1 VSQNQN
7 PNPSGGPP
15 ASQQQSLG
23 DVQVQGDDNIFNVIQ
38 AKIVTLTQTKIIQI
52 SMDEIKTRELITTSP
67 YKGLKKFEPE
77 DTDLFFGRDQFL
89 AGLVNDLEQT
99 NFILLLGASG
109 SGKSSVVRAGLIPW
123 LQQKWGKHFV
133 SLMFTPDRDPFES
146 LYGSLLSRGY
156 SQSQAELAR
165 TGKVDT
171 LSQVV
176 KTLKP
181 AESFWLIFIDQFEEL
196 FTISEDDKRDLFIRS
211 LVKLSKERVSDPPIR
226 IVATM
231 RADFLDQL
239 DSAPANLLARITEKH
254 RPLITQMQ
262 SDELRLAIEQPAAHH
277 GVVFETGL
285 VEQIIKEVQGQA
297 GCLPLLQ
304 YTLDRLWETE
314 LQAAT
319 FQTRTLTIS
328 TYRQLGGVRG
338 ALQQRVDQVYSALP
352 EAEQL
357 AAQRIFLK
365 LVGIGGNA
373 EAGIEWQ
380 PVRRRAYRME
390 FSTGLEQKVLT
401 QLINENL
408 LISNRPAQSQAST
421 VEIVHETLLSSWAML
436 RDLIQNNRKAIAD
449 SNRIQ
454 EQWQQWQQTKS
465 EDDLLRGS
473 LLVRALE
480 LKEDET
486 FQQVL
491 YGFGAGEEQFIRR
504 SMEWHNRE
512 RRRTIVGLTIVAAL
526 IAAAAIF
533 AGFQWRQSERQFIL
547 SMSKRSESLSDS
559 EQGFNALIAS
569 LRSGRELQRVRWMQL
584 KPDVERQVLTALQNA
599 VYGVRE
605 SNTLEGH
612 KGAVNSVS
620 FSRNG
625 QTLASSGADG
635 TVKLWDS
642 HGKLLKALKAHNDAI
657 VYNISFSRDGQTLV
671 SANADGTI
679 QLWSLDGTLLKT
691 ISGHTGA
698 VYRVNFSP
706 DGQTLASAS
715 ADGTIKLWK
724 LDGTLIRILRG
735 HTDTVYGVNFSPD
748 GQTLASASA
757 DGTIKLWKL
766 DGTLIR
772 ILRGH
777 TDTVYG
783 VNFSPDGQTLASAS
797 ADGTIKLWKLDGS
810 LTQTVKV
817 SNKAVLRVGFSPNGQ
832 ELITTSDD
840 GNIKFWSKDGRELA
854 HLFQEGVVYH
864 AIFSPDGKT
873 IASGGGDT
881 MVRLWSKDAI
891 LLRTFQGYTEG
902 ILGLAFSPDGQTIA
916 SASEDGTI
924 TLWKGDSIWAHTLQG
939 HTDEVTDV
947 IFSPDGKIIASAS
960 HDKTVKLWRR
970 DGALLKTLTGH
981 TDVVHGI
988 SFSPDG
994 KTIASASWD
1003 KTVKLWNVEDG
1014 HLLKTLT
1021 GHSGKV
1027 YGISFS
1033 PNGKMLASASNDGT
1047 IKLWALNGDVLK
1059 TLYGHTDVIHNV
1071 SFSHDGKLLASASH
1085 DRTVK
1090 LWRVEDG
1097 KLLRTFIGHTNWVHQ
1112 VNFSPDDQLIV
1123 SASWDRTI
1131 KLWKVEDGSL
1141 VKTFSGHTDKAL
1153 GVSFSPDGK
1162 TIASSSD
1169 DKTLKLWKLDGTLI
1183 ATLRGHNEA
1192 VHKVS
1197 FSPDGKN
1204 LASAS
1209 YDSTIIL
1216 WDIENRDNLDALL
1229 GQGCDW
1235 VHDYLRNSP
1244 TLTQTRD
1251 VASPQEVRHLC
1262 D

>member
-1 VSQNQN
+1 MSQNQN
-7 PNPSGGPP
+7 PNPSGEPP

-133 SLMFTPDRDPFES
+133 SLMFTPDSDPFES

-766 DGTLIR
+766 DG
-772 ILRGH
+772 
-777 TDTVYG
+777 
-783 VNFSPDGQTLASAS
+783 
-797 ADGTIKLWKLDGS
+797 S

-939 HTDEVTDV
+939 HTDKVTDV

>member
-1 VSQNQN
+1 MSQNQN

-642 HGKLLKALKAHNDAI
+642 HGKLIKALKAHNDAI

-706 DGQTLASAS
+706 DGQM
-715 ADGTIKLWK
+715 
-724 LDGTLIRILRG
+724 
-735 HTDTVYGVNFSPD
+735 
-748 GQTLASASA
+748 LASASA

>member
-7 PNPSGGPP
+7 PNPSGEPP

-133 SLMFTPDRDPFES
+133 SLMFTPDSDPFES

-766 DGTLIR
+766 DG
-772 ILRGH
+772 
-777 TDTVYG
+777 
-783 VNFSPDGQTLASAS
+783 
-797 ADGTIKLWKLDGS
+797 S

-939 HTDEVTDV
+939 HTDKVTDV

>member
-1 VSQNQN
+1 MSQNQN

-724 LDGTLIRILRG
+724 LDG
-735 HTDTVYGVNFSPD
+735 
-748 GQTLASASA
+748 
-757 DGTIKLWKL
+757 
-766 DGTLIR
+766 
-772 ILRGH
+772 
-777 TDTVYG
+777 
-783 VNFSPDGQTLASAS
+783 
-797 ADGTIKLWKLDGS
+797 S

-960 HDKTVKLWRR
+960 HDKTVKLWSR

-1003 KTVKLWNVEDG
+1003 KTVKLWNVENG

>member
-1 VSQNQN
+1 MSQNQN

-547 SMSKRSESLSDS
+547 SMSKRSESLSGS

-698 VYRVNFSP
+698 VYR
-706 DGQTLASAS
+706 
-715 ADGTIKLWK
+715 
-724 LDGTLIRILRG
+724 
-735 HTDTVYGVNFSPD
+735 
-748 GQTLASASA
+748 
-757 DGTIKLWKL
+757 
-766 DGTLIR
+766 
-772 ILRGH
+772 
-777 TDTVYG
+777 

-960 HDKTVKLWRR
+960 HDKTVKLWSR

-1003 KTVKLWNVEDG
+1003 KTVKLWNVENG

>member
-1 VSQNQN
+1 MSQNQN
-7 PNPSGGPP
+7 PNPSGEPP

-724 LDGTLIRILRG
+724 LDG
-735 HTDTVYGVNFSPD
+735 
-748 GQTLASASA
+748 
-757 DGTIKLWKL
+757 
-766 DGTLIR
+766 
-772 ILRGH
+772 
-777 TDTVYG
+777 
-783 VNFSPDGQTLASAS
+783 
-797 ADGTIKLWKLDGS
+797 S

-939 HTDEVTDV
+939 HTDKVTDV

>member
-1 VSQNQN
+1 MSQNQN

-766 DGTLIR
+766 DG
-772 ILRGH
+772 
-777 TDTVYG
+777 
-783 VNFSPDGQTLASAS
+783 
-797 ADGTIKLWKLDGS
+797 S

-939 HTDEVTDV
+939 HTDKVTDV

>member
-706 DGQTLASAS
+706 DGQM
-715 ADGTIKLWK
+715 
-724 LDGTLIRILRG
+724 
-735 HTDTVYGVNFSPD
+735 
-748 GQTLASASA
+748 LASASA

>member
-1 VSQNQN
+1 MSQNQN

-547 SMSKRSESLSDS
+547 SMSKRSESLSGS

-698 VYRVNFSP
+698 VYR
-706 DGQTLASAS
+706 
-715 ADGTIKLWK
+715 
-724 LDGTLIRILRG
+724 
-735 HTDTVYGVNFSPD
+735 
-748 GQTLASASA
+748 
-757 DGTIKLWKL
+757 
-766 DGTLIR
+766 
-772 ILRGH
+772 
-777 TDTVYG
+777 

-1003 KTVKLWNVEDG
+1003 KTVKLWNVENG

>member
-642 HGKLLKALKAHNDAI
+642 HGKLIKALKAHNDAI

-706 DGQTLASAS
+706 DGQMLASAS

-724 LDGTLIRILRG
+724 LDGTLIRIL
-735 HTDTVYGVNFSPD
+735 
-748 GQTLASASA
+748 
-757 DGTIKLWKL
+757 K
-766 DGTLIR
+766 
-772 ILRGH
+772 GH

-960 HDKTVKLWRR
+960 HDKTVKLWSR

-1003 KTVKLWNVEDG
+1003 KTVKLWNVENG

>member
-133 SLMFTPDRDPFES
+133 SLMFTPDSDPFES

-766 DGTLIR
+766 DG
-772 ILRGH
+772 
-777 TDTVYG
+777 
-783 VNFSPDGQTLASAS
+783 
-797 ADGTIKLWKLDGS
+797 S

-939 HTDEVTDV
+939 HTDKVTDV

>member
-642 HGKLLKALKAHNDAI
+642 HGKLIKALKAHNDAI

-706 DGQTLASAS
+706 DGQM
-715 ADGTIKLWK
+715 
-724 LDGTLIRILRG
+724 
-735 HTDTVYGVNFSPD
+735 
-748 GQTLASASA
+748 LASASA

-960 HDKTVKLWRR
+960 HDKTVKLWSR

>member
-642 HGKLLKALKAHNDAI
+642 HGKLIKALKAHNDAI

-698 VYRVNFSP
+698 VYR
-706 DGQTLASAS
+706 
-715 ADGTIKLWK
+715 
-724 LDGTLIRILRG
+724 
-735 HTDTVYGVNFSPD
+735 VNFSPD

>member
-1 VSQNQN
+1 MSQNQN

-642 HGKLLKALKAHNDAI
+642 HGKLIKALKAHNDAI

-706 DGQTLASAS
+706 DGQM
-715 ADGTIKLWK
+715 
-724 LDGTLIRILRG
+724 
-735 HTDTVYGVNFSPD
+735 
-748 GQTLASASA
+748 LASASA

-960 HDKTVKLWRR
+960 HDKTVKLWSR

>member
-1 VSQNQN
+1 MSQNQN
-7 PNPSGGPP
+7 PNPSGEPP

-766 DGTLIR
+766 DG
-772 ILRGH
+772 
-777 TDTVYG
+777 
-783 VNFSPDGQTLASAS
+783 
-797 ADGTIKLWKLDGS
+797 S

-939 HTDEVTDV
+939 HTDKVTDV

>member
-1 VSQNQN
+1 MSQNQN
-7 PNPSGGPP
+7 PNPSGEPP

-133 SLMFTPDRDPFES
+133 SLMFTPDSDPFES

-724 LDGTLIRILRG
+724 LDG
-735 HTDTVYGVNFSPD
+735 
-748 GQTLASASA
+748 
-757 DGTIKLWKL
+757 
-766 DGTLIR
+766 
-772 ILRGH
+772 
-777 TDTVYG
+777 
-783 VNFSPDGQTLASAS
+783 
-797 ADGTIKLWKLDGS
+797 S

-939 HTDEVTDV
+939 HTDKVTDV

>member
-1 VSQNQN
+1 MSQNQN

-547 SMSKRSESLSDS
+547 SMSKRSESLSGS

-698 VYRVNFSP
+698 VYR
-706 DGQTLASAS
+706 
-715 ADGTIKLWK
+715 
-724 LDGTLIRILRG
+724 
-735 HTDTVYGVNFSPD
+735 
-748 GQTLASASA
+748 
-757 DGTIKLWKL
+757 
-766 DGTLIR
+766 
-772 ILRGH
+772 
-777 TDTVYG
+777 

-960 HDKTVKLWRR
+960 HDKTVKLWSR

-1003 KTVKLWNVEDG
+1003 KTVKLWNVENG

-1153 GVSFSPDGK
+1153 GVSFSLDGK

>member
-1 VSQNQN
+1 MSQNQN

-766 DGTLIR
+766 DG
-772 ILRGH
+772 
-777 TDTVYG
+777 
-783 VNFSPDGQTLASAS
+783 
-797 ADGTIKLWKLDGS
+797 S

>member
-1 VSQNQN
+1 MSQNQN

-547 SMSKRSESLSDS
+547 SMSKRSESLSGS

-698 VYRVNFSP
+698 VYR
-706 DGQTLASAS
+706 
-715 ADGTIKLWK
+715 
-724 LDGTLIRILRG
+724 
-735 HTDTVYGVNFSPD
+735 
-748 GQTLASASA
+748 
-757 DGTIKLWKL
+757 
-766 DGTLIR
+766 
-772 ILRGH
+772 
-777 TDTVYG
+777 

>member
-642 HGKLLKALKAHNDAI
+642 HGKLIKALKAHNDAI

-706 DGQTLASAS
+706 DGQM
-715 ADGTIKLWK
+715 
-724 LDGTLIRILRG
+724 
-735 HTDTVYGVNFSPD
+735 
-748 GQTLASASA
+748 LASASA

>member
-1 VSQNQN
+1 MSQNQN

-547 SMSKRSESLSDS
+547 SMSKRSESLSGS

-698 VYRVNFSP
+698 VYR
-706 DGQTLASAS
+706 
-715 ADGTIKLWK
+715 
-724 LDGTLIRILRG
+724 
-735 HTDTVYGVNFSPD
+735 VNFSPD

-960 HDKTVKLWRR
+960 HDKTVKLWSR

-1003 KTVKLWNVEDG
+1003 KTVKLWNVENG

>member
-1 VSQNQN
+1 MSQNQN

-724 LDGTLIRILRG
+724 LDG
-735 HTDTVYGVNFSPD
+735 
-748 GQTLASASA
+748 
-757 DGTIKLWKL
+757 
-766 DGTLIR
+766 
-772 ILRGH
+772 
-777 TDTVYG
+777 
-783 VNFSPDGQTLASAS
+783 
-797 ADGTIKLWKLDGS
+797 S

-939 HTDEVTDV
+939 HTDKVTDV

>member
-1 VSQNQN
+1 MSQNQN

-706 DGQTLASAS
+706 DGQM
-715 ADGTIKLWK
+715 
-724 LDGTLIRILRG
+724 
-735 HTDTVYGVNFSPD
+735 
-748 GQTLASASA
+748 LASASA

>member
-7 PNPSGGPP
+7 PNPSGEPP

-766 DGTLIR
+766 DG
-772 ILRGH
+772 
-777 TDTVYG
+777 
-783 VNFSPDGQTLASAS
+783 
-797 ADGTIKLWKLDGS
+797 S

-939 HTDEVTDV
+939 HTDKVTDV

>member
-1 VSQNQN
+1 MSQNQN
-7 PNPSGGPP
+7 PNPSGEPP

-133 SLMFTPDRDPFES
+133 SLMFTPDSDPFES

-706 DGQTLASAS
+706 DGQM
-715 ADGTIKLWK
+715 
-724 LDGTLIRILRG
+724 
-735 HTDTVYGVNFSPD
+735 
-748 GQTLASASA
+748 LASASA

-939 HTDEVTDV
+939 HTDKVTDV

>member
-766 DGTLIR
+766 DG
-772 ILRGH
+772 
-777 TDTVYG
+777 
-783 VNFSPDGQTLASAS
+783 
-797 ADGTIKLWKLDGS
+797 S

-939 HTDEVTDV
+939 HTDKVTDV